1 MTRWLFPWGFDPTT
15 PGSQEPW
22 RGLPVGASPF
32 FSTRGTG
39 RSWGDGDVLHVEKDK
54 AKGNTRRDPRP
65 QAPTRHVLDLR
76 GMIVPLTL
84 LKITQGFR
92 ELQGGETLEILGT
105 DTDTRN
111 DALSVLKKSPCE
123 VVCICDEQ
131 DHYMIRLRK
140 NRR

>member
-1 MTRWLFPWGFDPTT
+1 M
-15 PGSQEPW
+15 
-22 RGLPVGASPF
+22 PVGVSPF
-32 FSTRGTG
+32 FPTRGTG
-39 RSWGDGDVLHVEKDK
+39 LSCGGGDVLCVEKDK
-54 AKGNTRRDPRP
+54 AKGNTRSDPLP
-65 QAPTRHVLDLR
+65 PAPAPHVLDLR

-111 DALSVLKKSPCE
+111 DALSVLEKSPCE

-131 DHYMIRLRK
+131 DHYIIRLRK
-140 NRR
+140 ING